1 MFRRISSAVV
11 KDLKRVFTP
20 GTIACIVIGT
30 AIASFGLHNVHQRT
44 GITEGGVLGMIL
56 LESLV
61 PHSGGHCF
69 AGSGPLL
76 LSAGFPDAGKGFPE
90 DFRVCVGLPG
100 RMVFPVGETSLS
112 FPGFVG
118 KSASGGH
125 CRGAVYRCGRGTG
138 GEKGRILRRRRRA
151 CHGHIQGAEVP
162 DRGGVSLYR
171 CDGPSLIAYVPA
183 GPQDRIFPD
192 HRDPVVYAS

>member
-56 LESLV
+56 LLNHWFHIPAAIASPALDLCCYLLAFRMLGKDFLKTSAFASVCLAGWFFLWERL
-61 PHSGGHCF
+61 PYLFPDLSG
-69 AGSGPLL
+69 SPLL
-76 LSAGFPDAGKGFPE
+76 AAIAGALFIGVG
-90 DFRVCVGLPG
+90 VGL
-100 RMVFPVGETSLS
+100 VV
-112 FPGFVG
+112 
-118 KSASGGH
+118 
-125 CRGAVYRCGRGTG
+125 
-138 GEKGRILRRRRRA
+138 LRRRRCA

>member
-1 MFRRISSAVV
+1 MIPGFMLNAQTGTVSGSGKRKNRRNDIMFRRISSAVV

-56 LESLV
+56 
-61 PHSGGHCF
+61 
-69 AGSGPLL
+69 
-76 LSAGFPDAGKGFPE
+76 
-90 DFRVCVGLPG
+90 VGLPG

-112 FPGFVG
+112 FPGPVG

-138 GEKGRILRRRRRA
+138 GEKGRLLRRRRRA